1 MKKKLAIVLMIA
13 VLTVLAAG
21 CGQAGGS
28 HLSSVD
34 VQLQEETRALDG
46 GRMVELSY
54 PVVSGSEADEAAT
67 AVIEQL
73 NEHFRQSAEAFVQQA
88 AAITDAEAGT
98 VFTYATDVRYNENGK
113 LSVVE
118 IENLGNQQYYQYAAT
133 YSLADGEKM
142 TLGDLLDMKQS
153 KAEETVVQQ
162 FGGVIQSDPATFH
175 ADAAD
180 YVKEHLDLLQYYRTS
195 EGLTI
200 FFQAGEIAPA
210 SVGVI
215 EIVIQ

>member
-1 MKKKLAIVLMIA
+1 
-13 VLTVLAAG
+13 
-21 CGQAGGS
+21 
-28 HLSSVD
+28 
-34 VQLQEETRALDG
+34 
-46 GRMVELSY
+46 
-54 PVVSGSEADEAAT
+54 
-67 AVIEQL
+67 
-73 NEHFRQSAEAFVQQA
+73 
-88 AAITDAEAGT
+88 
-98 VFTYATDVRYNENGK
+98 
-113 LSVVE
+113 
-118 IENLGNQQYYQYAAT
+118 
-133 YSLADGEKM
+133 M

-162 FGGVIQSDPATFH
+162 FGGVIQSDPTTFH

>member
-1 MKKKLAIVLMIA
+1 MTKKLAIVLMIA
-13 VLTVLAAG
+13 VLTVLATG

-34 VQLQEETRALDG
+34 VQLQEESRELDG
-46 GRMVELSY
+46 GRTVELSY
-54 PVVSGSEADEAAT
+54 PVVSSSEADEAA
-67 AVIEQL
+67 VIERL
-73 NEHFRQSAEAFVQQA
+73 NQQFQQSAEAFVQQA